1 MDRGD
6 VFSPFESGNAPVLTR
21 GSGATLLDQEGRDYL
36 NFHEMTV
43 CLGEGNEAYT
53 RRIKDALDQG
63 VLTTKGRNLCKEAL
77 VERLIASTQG
87 QFPHV
92 LLASSGS
99 EAVEWAVKFCH
110 KLTGRSETVTFW
122 NSIHGRTQL
131 SSNLSGLPRRK
142 QGYGPIEGGHVYAP
156 YPRCSRCPLSGNGG
170 PCGFACLEILK
181 QKIRYEST
189 GDIAAVLIEP
199 VQAYANIF
207 PPAGFLQALREW
219 TRQEGIL
226 LIFDEVQSGM
236 GRSGSLYRYQAEGV
250 VPDVLLLGKALGNGM
265 HIAAALFQEV
275 PDQADRAAAFGGSA
289 DEKLACTAASY
300 VLETLTEGGL
310 LEHIQAAGRHLHSG
324 LEQLQMR
331 FPAMTQLWGEGLA
344 LGFELE
350 SVDIAK
356 AVHQHLCQ
364 ERVYTSLNERAI
376 VLKPV
381 YTVSEEEIE
390 KFLHRL
396 ERALCAVTPVQKGA

>member
-6 VFSPFESGNAPVLTR
+6 VFSPFENGNAPVLTR
-21 GSGATLLDQEGRDYL
+21 GCGATLLDQEGRDYL

-53 RRIKDALDQG
+53 RRIKEALDQG

-77 VERLIASTQG
+77 VEQLIASTQG

-99 EAVEWAVKFCH
+99 EAVEWAVKFCR
-110 KLTGRSETVTFW
+110 KLTGRTETVTFW

-156 YPRCSRCPLSGNGG
+156 YPRCSRCPLGTNCDQ
-170 PCGFACLEILK
+170 CGFACLELLK

-189 GDIAAVLIEP
+189 GDISAVLIEP

-207 PPAGFLQALREW
+207 PPAGFLKALREW
-219 TRQEGIL
+219 TQQEGIL

-265 HIAAALFQEV
+265 HIAAALFREV
-275 PDQADRAAAFGGSA
+275 PDQAARAAAFGGSA
-289 DEKLACTAASY
+289 DEKLACTAAGY

-310 LEHIQAAGRHLHSG
+310 LEHIQAAGRSLRNG
-324 LEQLQMR
+324 LKELQAR
-331 FPAMTQLWGEGLA
+331 FPVITHLWGEGLA

-350 SVDIAK
+350 NVDVAQ
-356 AVHQHLCQ
+356 AVHQYLQ
-364 ERVYTSLNERAI
+364 QARVYTALNEKTI

-381 YTVSEEEIE
+381 YTVSEEEIQT
-390 KFLHRL
+390 FLRRL
-396 ERALCAVTPVQKGA
+396 EQALCVAAPIQKGA